1 MNEFLTPEIRSE
13 IDQWTAKFPSDKKQS
28 AVLAALHIM
37 QNHHEGWLRREHLD
51 AVAEYLEIPKMAVYE
66 VASFYSMF
74 DLKKMG
80 QYKINVCTNI
90 SCLLRGS
97 EEVVKHFEKRLGIK
111 MGETTPDGKFT
122 LREVEC
128 LAACVNAPVCQ
139 VLHKGKGDYQ
149 IDLTPEKIDALL
161 EELK

>member
-51 AVAEYLEIPKMAVYE
+51 AAAEYLEIPKMAVYE

-97 EEVVKHFEKRLGIK
+97 EEVVKHFETRLGIK

-149 IDLTPEKIDALL
+149 VDLTPEKIDALL
-161 EELK
+161 EGLK

>member
-1 MNEFLTPEIRSE
+1 MSFSLSPEICNE
-13 IDQWTAKFPSDKKQS
+13 INLWTKKFPNDKKQS
-28 AVLAALHIM
+28 AVLAALHIV

-128 LAACVNAPVCQ
+128 LAACVNAPACQ

-149 IDLTPEKIDALL
+149 VDLTPEKIDALL
-161 EELK
+161 EGLK

>member
-1 MNEFLTPEIRSE
+1 MNFSFSPEICTE
-13 IDQWTAKFPSDKKQS
+13 INRWTEKFPSDKKQS
-28 AVLAALHIM
+28 AVLAALHIV
-37 QNHHEGWLRREHLD
+37 QNHHDGWLRREHLD
-51 AVAEYLEIPKMAVYE
+51 AVADYLEIPKMAVYE

-80 QYKINVCTNI
+80 HYKINVCTNI

-149 IDLTPEKIDALL
+149 VDLTPGKIDALL
-161 EELK
+161 EGLK